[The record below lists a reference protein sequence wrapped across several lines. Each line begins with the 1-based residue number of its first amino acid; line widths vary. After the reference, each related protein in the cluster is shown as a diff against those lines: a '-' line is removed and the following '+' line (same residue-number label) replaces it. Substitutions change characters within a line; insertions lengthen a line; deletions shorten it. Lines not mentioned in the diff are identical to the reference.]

1 MIRLWSTVA
10 CLPRAVQRTAKG
22 RRFVYGRLAIALL
35 LVLAFS
41 APSPAQVRSV
51 PPGESDLTL
60 KAMRDELERSRQRL
74 RLGELE
80 RPFYI
85 EYRLLDVDIYAVT
98 ASFGALLGSSTTRNR
113 YMGVDV
119 RVGDY
124 MLDSS
129 NFLGQNFQ
137 GFIGNTGQVGI
148 DRDYDSLR
156 QDLWLATDQ
165 AYKSALDTI
174 SQKRAYIQSRAR
186 PSNIPD
192 FARAEPVVLIEPRT
206 EPDWSKRN
214 WEAEA
219 RAASAAF
226 RSFPELHGSRVTYY
240 LLYITQYLMT
250 SEGTQIRTV
259 RTVAAIEA
267 GADSQA
273 ADGMGLH
280 NYYSAYALRPA
291 DLPSVDTVK
300 KEIDRVG
307 RDLVA
312 LRSSSPA
319 EDYVGPV
326 LFEAPAAGAL
336 LAQLLAPSASGA
348 RPPVSMQPF
357 FEQMMRQLGGESEW
371 SGRLGTR
378 VLPPTVS
385 LVDDPTA
392 KDYQG
397 QPLLGSYEVDDEGV
411 RAQRVALVDEGGILR
426 RQLMS
431 RRPGPDSQTSNGHGR
446 ATFLS
451 DSRPAMSNVFFL
463 SSETKSREDL
473 REDFRKL
480 CKEEGRTWCL
490 VVRRMDNPVLA
501 VTRRQD
507 ASEYFAAMAGGATSG
522 DRLPLLVYKVN
533 VEDGREE
540 LVRGA
545 WLLGLQLRGLRN
557 IAGIGGDYAVT
568 HFFQDPQAIGTAL
581 ATFSSAQGGLPS
593 SIVAPSLLLAE
604 VEVRGARGQPR
615 RPPLVPAPAM
625 KPAQ

>member
-1 MIRLWSTVA
+1 MTRG
-10 CLPRAVQRTAKG
+10 CLRPPRRILRFWAGLGRWFTA
-22 RRFVYGRLAIALL
+22 LAILA
-35 LVLAFS
+35 VLALP
-41 APSPAQVRSV
+41 AVAQVRSV

-85 EYRLLDVDIYAVT
+85 EYRLLDVDVRAVS
-98 ASFGALLGSSTTRNR
+98 ASFGALLGSTTTRNR

-137 GFIGNTGQVGI
+137 GFLGSTGQVGV

-174 SQKRAYIQSRAR
+174 AQKRAYIQSRAR

-192 FARAEPVVLIEPRT
+192 FARAEPVVLIEPRV

-219 RAASAAF
+219 RATSAAF

-250 SEGTQIRTV
+250 SEGTQIRTT
-259 RTVAAIEA
+259 RSVAAIEA
-267 GADSQA
+267 GADTQA

-280 NYYSAYALRPA
+280 NYYSTYALRPA

-300 KEIDRVG
+300 KEIERVG
-307 RDLVA
+307 RELAA
-312 LRSSSPA
+312 LRASPPA

-336 LAQLLAPSASGA
+336 LAQLLAPSVTGDRA
-348 RPPVSMQPF
+348 PLSMQPF
-357 FEQMMRQLGGESEW
+357 FEQMMKQLGGDSEW

-378 VLPPTVS
+378 VLPAGVT

-392 KDYQG
+392 RDYQG
-397 QPLLGSYEVDDEGV
+397 RPLLGSYTVDDEGV
-411 RAQRVALVDEGGILR
+411 RAERVALVDEGGILR
-426 RQLMS
+426 RLLMS
-431 RRPGPDSQTSNGHGR
+431 RRPGPDFQASNGHGR

-451 DSRPAMSNVFFL
+451 DTRPAMSNVFFQ
-463 SSETKSREDL
+463 STATKSHEEL
-473 REDFRKL
+473 REEFRKQ
-480 CKEEGRTWCL
+480 CKDEGRTWCL

-501 VTRRQD
+501 LTRRQD
-507 ASEYFAAMAGGATSG
+507 AGEYFAAMAAGATAG

-533 VEDGREE
+533 VEDDREE

-545 WLLGLQLRGLRN
+545 WLLKLQLRSLRN

-568 HFFQDPQAIGTAL
+568 HFFQDPQALGTAL

>member
-1 MIRLWSTVA
+1 MILLWSAAA
-10 CLPRAVQRTAKG
+10 C
-22 RRFVYGRLAIALL
+22 RRSVYTRLAGFFLVALAL
-35 LVLAFS
+35 G
-41 APSPAQVRSV
+41 APSFAQVRSV

-74 RLGELE
+74 RLAELE

-85 EYRLLDVDIYAVT
+85 EYRLLDVDVHAVS
-98 ASFGALLGSSTTRNR
+98 ASFGALLSSGVTRNR

-119 RVGDY
+119 RVGNY

-174 SQKRAYIQSRAR
+174 AQKRAYIQSRAR

-192 FARAEPVVLIEPRT
+192 FASAEPVVLIEPRT
-206 EPDWSKRN
+206 DPDWSRRN

-226 RSFPELHGSRVTYY
+226 RTFPELHGSRVTYY
-240 LLYITQYLMT
+240 LLSITQYLMT
-250 SEGTQIRTV
+250 SEGTQIRSV

-267 GADSQA
+267 GADTQA
-273 ADGMGLH
+273 PDGMGVH
-280 NYYSAYALRPA
+280 NFYSAYTLRPA
-291 DLPSVDTVK
+291 DLPPVETVK

-307 RDLVA
+307 RELTA
-312 LRSSSPA
+312 LRSSPPA

-336 LAQLLAPSASGA
+336 LAQLLGPSAAGDRA
-348 RPPVSMQPF
+348 PVSMQPF
-357 FEQMMRQLGGESEW
+357 FEQMMKQLGGESEW

-378 VLPPTVS
+378 VLPAGVT

-392 KDYQG
+392 RDFQG
-397 QPLLGSYEVDDEGV
+397 TPLLGSYEVDDEGV
-411 RAQRVALVDEGGILR
+411 RAQRVAMVEDGGILGR
-426 RQLMS
+426 LLMS
-431 RRPGPDSQTSNGHGR
+431 RRPGPDFQTSNGHGR

-451 DSRPAMSNVFFL
+451 DTRPAMSNVFFQ
-463 SSETKSREDL
+463 SSDTRSREEL

-501 VTRRQD
+501 LTRRQD
-507 ASEYFAAMAGGATSG
+507 AGEYFAAMAAGAASG

-533 VEDGREE
+533 VESGSEE

-545 WLLGLQLRGLRN
+545 WLLKIQLRNLRN
-557 IAGIGGDYAVT
+557 VAGIGSDYAVT
-568 HFFQDPQAIGTAL
+568 HFFQDPQALGTAL

-615 RPPLVPAPAM
+615 RPPLVPAPPM

>member
-1 MIRLWSTVA
+1 MTRGFLCA
-10 CLPRAVQRTAKG
+10 PQRTLRLRVGWSRWFAA
-22 RRFVYGRLAIALL
+22 LAILG
-35 LVLAFS
+35 VLALP
-41 APSPAQVRSV
+41 AVAQVRSV
-51 PPGESDLTL
+51 PPGDADLTL

-85 EYRLLDVDIYAVT
+85 EYRLLDVDARAVS
-98 ASFGALLGSSTTRNR
+98 ASFGALLGSTTTRNR

-137 GFIGNTGQVGI
+137 GFLGSTGQVGV

-174 SQKRAYIQSRAR
+174 AQKRAYIQSRAR

-206 EPDWSKRN
+206 EPDWSNRN

-219 RAASAAF
+219 RATSAAF

-250 SEGTQIRTV
+250 SEGTQIRTT

-267 GADSQA
+267 GADTQA

-280 NYYSAYALRPA
+280 NYYSTYALRPA

-300 KEIDRVG
+300 KEIERVG
-307 RDLVA
+307 RELAA
-312 LRSSSPA
+312 LRASSPA

-336 LAQLLAPSASGA
+336 LAQLLAPSVTGDRA
-348 RPPVSMQPF
+348 PLSMQPF
-357 FEQMMRQLGGESEW
+357 FEQMMKQLGGDSEW

-378 VLPPTVS
+378 VLPPGVT

-392 KDYQG
+392 RDFQG
-397 QPLLGSYEVDDEGV
+397 RPLLGSYTVDDEGV
-411 RAQRVALVDEGGILR
+411 RAERVALVDEGGILR
-426 RQLMS
+426 RLLMS
-431 RRPGPDSQTSNGHGR
+431 RRPGPDFQASNGHGR

-451 DSRPAMSNVFFL
+451 DARPAMSNVFFQ
-463 SSETKSREDL
+463 SNETKSREEL

-480 CKEEGRTWCL
+480 CKDEGRTWCL

-501 VTRRQD
+501 LTRRQD
-507 ASEYFAAMAGGATSG
+507 AGEYFAAMAGGATAG

-545 WLLGLQLRGLRN
+545 WLLKMQLRSLRN

-568 HFFQDPQAIGTAL
+568 HFFQDPQALGTAL

>member
-1 MIRLWSTVA
+1 MSR
-10 CLPRAVQRTAKG
+10 
-22 RRFVYGRLAIALL
+22 RLAAF
-35 LVLAFS
+35 LVLLILA
-41 APSPAQVRSV
+41 APLAAQVRSV

-60 KAMRDELERSRQRL
+60 KAMRDEMERSRQRL

-85 EYRLLDVDIYAVT
+85 EYRLLDVDIRAVT
-98 ASFGALLGSSTTRNR
+98 ASFGALLGTATTRNR
-113 YMGVDV
+113 YMSVDV

-174 SQKRAYIQSRAR
+174 AQKRAYIQSRAR

-192 FARAEPVVLIEPRT
+192 FARTAPLVLIEPRT
-206 EPDWSKRN
+206 EPDWTSRD

-226 RSFPELHGSRVTYY
+226 RQFPELHGSRVTYY
-240 LLYITQYLMT
+240 VMYITQYLMT
-250 SEGTQIRTV
+250 SEDTQIRTV
-259 RTVAAIEA
+259 RSVAAIEA
-267 GADSQA
+267 GADAQA
-273 ADGMGLH
+273 EDGMGVH
-280 NYYSAYALRPA
+280 NFYSTYAFRAA
-291 DLPSVDTVK
+291 DLPPVDAVR
-300 KEIDRVG
+300 KEIERTG
-307 RDLVA
+307 RELVA
-312 LRSSSPA
+312 LRDSSPA

-326 LFEAPAAGAL
+326 LFEAPAVGAL
-336 LAQLLAPSASGA
+336 LAQLLAPSVAGA

-357 FEQMMRQLGGESEW
+357 FEQMMRQLGGDSEW
-371 SGRLGTR
+371 TGRVGTR
-378 VLPPTVS
+378 VLPAGVT
-385 LVDDPTA
+385 LVDDPGA
-392 KDYQG
+392 KEFLDK
-397 QPLLGSYEVDDEGV
+397 PLLGSYAVDDEGV
-411 RAQRVALVDEGGILR
+411 RAERVAIVDDGGILR
-426 RQLMS
+426 RLLMS
-431 RRPGPDSQTSNGHGR
+431 RRPGPDFQSSNGHAR

-451 DSRPAMSNVFFL
+451 DARPAMSNVFFQ
-463 SSETKSREDL
+463 SSDTMSSAAL
-473 REDFRKL
+473 REQFRKL
-480 CKEEGRTWCL
+480 CKEEGRTSCL

-507 ASEYFAAMAGGATSG
+507 ASEYFAGMAAGATSG

-545 WLLGLQLRGLRN
+545 WLLGMQLRGLRS

-568 HFFQDPQAIGTAL
+568 HFFQDPQALGTAL
-581 ATFSSAQGGLPS
+581 ATFSSAQAGLPS

-615 RPPLVPAPAM
+615 RPPLVPAPPM

>member
-1 MIRLWSTVA
+1 MLGV
-10 CLPRAVQRTAKG
+10 LVVPAV
-22 RRFVYGRLAIALL
+22 
-35 LVLAFS
+35 
-41 APSPAQVRSV
+41 AQVRSV
-51 PPGESDLTL
+51 PPGDADLTL

-80 RPFYI
+80 RPFFI
-85 EYRLLDVDIYAVT
+85 EYRLLDVDVRAVS
-98 ASFGALLGSSTTRNR
+98 ASFGALLASSTTRNR

-137 GFIGNTGQVGI
+137 GFLGSTGQVGI

-174 SQKRAYIQSRAR
+174 AQKRAYIQSRAR

-192 FARAEPVVLIEPRT
+192 FARAEPVVLIEPRA
-206 EPDWSKRN
+206 EPDWSNRN

-250 SEGTQIRTV
+250 SEGTQIRTT

-267 GADSQA
+267 GADTQA

-280 NYYSAYALRPA
+280 NYYSAYSLRPA
-291 DLPSVDTVK
+291 DLPSVDTVQ
-300 KEIDRVG
+300 KEIERVG
-307 RDLVA
+307 RELAA
-312 LRSSSPA
+312 LRASSPA

-326 LFEAPAAGAL
+326 LLEAPAAGAL
-336 LAQLLAPSASGA
+336 LAQLLAPSVTGN
-348 RPPVSMQPF
+348 RPPLSMQPF
-357 FEQMMRQLGGESEW
+357 FEQMMKQLGGDSEW

-378 VLPPTVS
+378 VLPPGVT

-392 KDYQG
+392 RDFQG
-397 QPLLGSYEVDDEGV
+397 QPLLGAYTVDDEGV
-411 RAQRVALVDEGGILR
+411 RAERVALVDEGGILR
-426 RQLMS
+426 RLLMS
-431 RRPGPDSQTSNGHGR
+431 RRPGPDFQASNGHGR

-451 DSRPAMSNVFFL
+451 DARPAMSNVFFQ
-463 SSETKSREDL
+463 SSEAKSRQEL

-501 VTRRQD
+501 LTRRQD
-507 ASEYFAAMAGGATSG
+507 AGEYFAAMAGGATAG
-522 DRLPLLVYKVN
+522 DRLPLLV
-533 VEDGREE
+533 
-540 LVRGA
+540 
-545 WLLGLQLRGLRN
+545 
-557 IAGIGGDYAVT
+557 
-568 HFFQDPQAIGTAL
+568 
-581 ATFSSAQGGLPS
+581 
-593 SIVAPSLLLAE
+593 
-604 VEVRGARGQPR
+604 
-615 RPPLVPAPAM
+615 
-625 KPAQ
+625 

>member
-1 MIRLWSTVA
+1 MSLLVTGHWSRVTRLLV
-10 CLPRAVQRTAKG
+10 RG
-22 RRFVYGRLAIALL
+22 LAGLLL
-35 LVLAFS
+35 LVFFASMARPCL
-41 APSPAQVRSV
+41 AQVRSV

-60 KAMRDELERSRQRL
+60 KAMRDEMERSRQRL

-85 EYRLLDVDIYAVT
+85 EYRLLDVDVRAVT
-98 ASFGALLGSSTTRNR
+98 ASFGALLGSATTRNR
-113 YMGVDV
+113 YMGADV

-124 MLDSS
+124 MLDNS

-165 AYKSALDTI
+165 AYKSALDAI
-174 SQKRAYIQSRAR
+174 AQKRAYLQSRAR

-192 FARAEPVVLIEPRT
+192 FARAEPVVLIEPRS
-206 EPDWSKRN
+206 EPDWSRRD

-219 RAASAAF
+219 RTASAAF
-226 RSFPELHGSRVTYY
+226 RAFPELHGSRVTYY

-250 SEGTQIRTV
+250 SEGTQIRMV
-259 RTVAAIEA
+259 RSVAAIEA
-267 GADSQA
+267 GADTQA
-273 ADGMGLH
+273 ADGMGMH
-280 NYYSAYALRPA
+280 NFYSTYALRPV
-291 DLPSVDTVK
+291 DLPAAEAIRA
-300 KEIDRVG
+300 EIEGMG
-307 RDLVA
+307 REMIA
-312 LRSSSPA
+312 LRSSPPA

-336 LAQLLAPSASGA
+336 LAQLLAPSAAGA

-357 FEQMMRQLGGESEW
+357 FEQMMKQLGGDSEW
-371 SGRLGTR
+371 TGRLGTR
-378 VLPPTVS
+378 VLPAGVS
-385 LVDDPTA
+385 LVDDPGA
-392 KDYQG
+392 KEFQG
-397 QPLLGSYEVDDEGV
+397 KPLLGSYEVDDEGV
-411 RAQRVALVDEGGILR
+411 RAQRVVLVEEGGILR
-426 RQLMS
+426 RLLMS
-431 RRPGPDSQTSNGHGR
+431 RRPGPDFQASNGHGR

-451 DSRPAMSNVFFL
+451 DSRPAMSNVFFQ
-463 SSETKSREDL
+463 SSETQSPEAL
-473 REDFRKL
+473 REQFRRL
-480 CKEEGRTWCL
+480 CKEEGRAWCL

-501 VTRRQD
+501 LTRRQD
-507 ASEYFAAMAGGATSG
+507 ASEYFAALAGGATSG

-545 WLLGLQLRGLRN
+545 WLLGMQLRDLRN
-557 IAGIGGDYAVT
+557 IAGIGSDYAVT
-568 HFFQDPQAIGTAL
+568 HFFQDPQALGTAL

-593 SIVAPSLLLAE
+593 SIVAPSLLLSE

-615 RPPLVPAPAM
+615 RPPLVPAPSM
-625 KPAQ
+625 KTAN

>member
-1 MIRLWSTVA
+1 MMRRL
-10 CLPRAVQRTAKG
+10 LTASQPSLGLRVFPAKLVVIF
-22 RRFVYGRLAIALL
+22 FVLLAI
-35 LVLAFS
+35 S
-41 APSPAQVRSV
+41 APLAAQVRSV

-60 KAMRDELERSRQRL
+60 KAMRDELERSRERL
-74 RLGELE
+74 RISLLE

-85 EYRLLDVDIYAVT
+85 EYRLVDVDVRAVT
-98 ASFGALLGSSTTRNR
+98 ASFGALVSSNTTRNR
-113 YMGVDV
+113 LMSVDV

-129 NFLGQNFQ
+129 NFIGDTFQ
-137 GFIGNTGQVGI
+137 GFLGNSGQVGI

-206 EPDWSKRN
+206 EPDWTGRD

-219 RAASAAF
+219 RATSAEF
-226 RSFPELHGSRVTYY
+226 RAFPELHGSRVTYY

-250 SEGTQIRTV
+250 TEGTQIRTT

-267 GADSQA
+267 GADAQA
-273 ADGMGLH
+273 ADGMGIH
-280 NYYSAYALRPA
+280 NYYSTYALRPA
-291 DLPSVDTVK
+291 DLPGPDAVG
-300 KEIDRVG
+300 KEIQRVG
-307 RDLVA
+307 RELTA
-312 LRSSSPA
+312 LHDSPPA
-319 EDYVGPV
+319 EDYIGPV
-326 LFEAPAAGAL
+326 LFEAPAAGTL
-336 LAQLLAPSASGA
+336 LAQLIAPSATGD

-357 FEQMMRQLGGESEW
+357 FEQMMERLGGRSEW
-371 SGRLGTR
+371 SGRIGTR
-378 VLPPTVS
+378 VLPTTVS
-385 LVDDPTA
+385 LVDDPTL
-392 KDYQG
+392 KDYEG
-397 QPLLGSYEVDDEGV
+397 KPLLGSYAVDDEGV
-411 RAQRVALVDEGGILR
+411 RARRVELVEDGMLR
-426 RQLMS
+426 GLLMS
-431 RRPGPDSQTSNGHGR
+431 RRPGPDFQASNGHGR

-451 DSRPAMSNVFFL
+451 DTRPAMSNLVFQ
-463 SSETKSREDL
+463 SAETQSRDALGE
-473 REDFRKL
+473 EFRKL

-490 VVRRMDNPVLA
+490 AVRRMDNPVLSL
-501 VTRRQD
+501 TRRQD
-507 ASEYFAAMAGGATSG
+507 AGEYFAALAAGATSG

-545 WLLGLQLRGLRN
+545 WLAGLQLRALRN
-557 IAGIGGDYAVT
+557 IAGVGDDYTVT
-568 HFFQDPQAIGTAL
+568 HFFQDPQALGTAL

-615 RPPLVPAPAM
+615 RPPIVPPPPM
-625 KPAQ
+625 KAGQ

>member
-1 MIRLWSTVA
+1 MTRSLH
-10 CLPRAVQRTAKG
+10 CPPRRTL
-22 RRFVYGRLAIALL
+22 RFRAGWCRWFTALAILG
-35 LVLAFS
+35 VLAVP
-41 APSPAQVRSV
+41 AVAQVRSV
-51 PPGESDLTL
+51 PPGDADLTL

-85 EYRLLDVDIYAVT
+85 EYRLLDVDVRAVS
-98 ASFGALLGSSTTRNR
+98 ASFGALLGSTTTRNR

-137 GFIGNTGQVGI
+137 GFLGSTGQVGV

-174 SQKRAYIQSRAR
+174 AQKRAYIQSRAR

-192 FARAEPVVLIEPRT
+192 FARAEPVVLIEPRV
-206 EPDWSKRN
+206 EPDWSNRN

-219 RAASAAF
+219 RAASAVF
-226 RSFPELHGSRVTYY
+226 RSFPDLHGSRVTYY

-250 SEGTQIRTV
+250 SEGTQIRTT

-267 GADSQA
+267 GADTQA

-280 NYYSAYALRPA
+280 NYYSTYALRPA

-300 KEIDRVG
+300 KEIERVG
-307 RDLVA
+307 RELTA
-312 LRSSSPA
+312 LRASSPA

-336 LAQLLAPSASGA
+336 LAQLLAPSVTGD
-348 RPPVSMQPF
+348 RPPLSMQPF
-357 FEQMMRQLGGESEW
+357 FEQMMKQLGGDSEW

-378 VLPPTVS
+378 VLPAGVT

-392 KDYQG
+392 RDFQG
-397 QPLLGSYEVDDEGV
+397 RPLLGAYTVDDEGV
-411 RAQRVALVDEGGILR
+411 RAERVALVDEGGILR
-426 RQLMS
+426 RLLMS
-431 RRPGPDSQTSNGHGR
+431 RRPGPDFQASNGHGR

-451 DSRPAMSNVFFL
+451 DARPAMSNVFFQ
-463 SSETKSREDL
+463 SAETRSREEL

-501 VTRRQD
+501 LTRRQE
-507 ASEYFAAMAGGATSG
+507 AGEYFAAMAAGATAG

-545 WLLGLQLRGLRN
+545 WLLKMQLRSLRN
-557 IAGIGGDYAVT
+557 IAGIGSDYAVT
-568 HFFQDPQAIGTAL
+568 HFFQDPQALGTAL